1 MSPVDNPSGP
11 REQDENAATR
21 RYLELV
27 RALHS
32 EWDEL
37 EARGETGVQLSH
49 RARAS
54 LTESVRADVRHGA
67 QVQMPP
73 TSLGPFTLSE
83 LSLRTLVRTTVDRVP
98 GAISLKTSFNHATVP
113 DWLTRGTPQ
122 RIFCRISASA
132 AAPDLPA
139 LANRVRTSVQTA
151 CAQDL
156 DLTDVVVDIHIEDL
170 YDS

>member
-11 REQDENAATR
+11 REQDENAATQ
-21 RYLELV
+21 RYLALV
-27 RALHS
+27 RALHD

-49 RARAS
+49 RARTS
-54 LTESVRADVRHGA
+54 LAESVRADVRHGA

-73 TSLGPFTLSE
+73 TDLGPFTLSE

-98 GAISLKTSFNHATVP
+98 GAMALKTSFSHASSP
-113 DWLTRGTPQ
+113 DWLTRGAPQ
-122 RIFCRISASA
+122 RIFCRISAST

-139 LANRVRTSVQTA
+139 LANRIRTSVRTA

-170 YDS
+170 HDS

>member
-1 MSPVDNPSGP
+1 MDNPSGS
-11 REQDENAATR
+11 RERDENAATR
-21 RYLELV
+21 QYLELI
-27 RALHS
+27 RTLHR

-37 EARGETGVQLSH
+37 EERGEAGVQLSS

-67 QVQMPP
+67 QVRMPP
-73 TSLGPFTLSE
+73 TAHGPFTLSE

-98 GAISLKTSFNHATVP
+98 GAVALKTSFDHAASP
-113 DWLTRGTPQ
+113 DWRTRGTPQ
-122 RIFCRISASA
+122 RISCRISAST

-139 LANRVRTSVQTA
+139 LAGRIRTSVQAA

-156 DLTDVVVDIHIEDL
+156 DLNDVIVDVHIEDL